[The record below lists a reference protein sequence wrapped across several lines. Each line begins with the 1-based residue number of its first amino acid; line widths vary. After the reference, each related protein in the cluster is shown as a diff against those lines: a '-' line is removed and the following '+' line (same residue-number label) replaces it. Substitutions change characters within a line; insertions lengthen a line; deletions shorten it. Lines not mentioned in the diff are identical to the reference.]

1 LVTFLTINIRKGL
14 RRYILFS
21 AIHSRF
27 FLQNMSSSKPRPKSA
42 GAGTMAR
49 SSEFK
54 TSHEMP
60 SSLRLSVGSPTPAR
74 TSSAGPTRSSP
85 RTSPSRFWTAG
96 SPMSDTGITND
107 MLDAKLTRK
116 RAESDL
122 QLLSNRVALLK
133 LEETKALSKV
143 NETTQRADQIEK

>member
-1 LVTFLTINIRKGL
+1 
-14 RRYILFS
+14 
-21 AIHSRF
+21 
-27 FLQNMSSSKPRPKSA
+27 
-42 GAGTMAR
+42 
-49 SSEFK
+49 
-54 TSHEMP
+54 
-60 SSLRLSVGSPTPAR
+60 
-74 TSSAGPTRSSP
+74 
-85 RTSPSRFWTAG
+85 
-96 SPMSDTGITND
+96 MSDTGITND